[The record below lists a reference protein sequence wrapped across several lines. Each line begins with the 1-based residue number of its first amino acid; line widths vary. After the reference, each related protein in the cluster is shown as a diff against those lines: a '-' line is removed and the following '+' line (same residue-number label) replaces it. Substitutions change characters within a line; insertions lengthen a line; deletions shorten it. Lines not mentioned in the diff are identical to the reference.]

1 MPRNSGIASGESMR
15 RKPGGWDETE
25 VGAAGQEASVEM
37 RGAGSKIRR
46 YAL

>member
-15 RKPGGWDETE
+15 RKPGGWDE
-25 VGAAGQEASVEM
+25 VAVDAAGQEAWVEM
-37 RGAGSKIRR
+37 LGAGSQIRR